1 MAVQHEFNVQQVALC
16 TFQRGVKEFPASM
29 VCHKLWD
36 CTRVHTSDV
45 SSRESSILREPW
57 LKLRW
62 LGVAIVRHA
71 HRSIHQAAQLVP
83 VLSSKFMQQKRAEFD
98 SIASKNQRSDAAP
111 RSPNSDK
118 ATHANPLSMSVVSN
132 TPRIGI
138 GMTHMAH

>member
-83 VLSSKFMQQKRAEFD
+83 ELSSKLMQQKRAEIDCF
-98 SIASKNQRSDAAP
+98 AKP
-111 RSPNSDK
+111 K
-118 ATHANPLSMSVVSN
+118 K
-132 TPRIGI
+132 
-138 GMTHMAH
+138 